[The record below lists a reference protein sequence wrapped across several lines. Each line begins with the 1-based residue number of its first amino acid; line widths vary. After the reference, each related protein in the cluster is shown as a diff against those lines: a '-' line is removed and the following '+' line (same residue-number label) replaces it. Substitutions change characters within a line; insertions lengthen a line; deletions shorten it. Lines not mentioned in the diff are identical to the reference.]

1 MTSTEPA
8 PAQPVAGAAKAERC
22 RCCGHEN
29 MSWYAPSP
37 LWNAVM
43 RGGDINGD
51 PIYEDIVCAACFI
64 SIASKSGIASD
75 FRVFA
80 KNIHSAVKTRTP
92 EGRIWDDKEWLWVD
106 PTAQDWIK
114 SGGEQGSPS
123 ADTIDCRSEGG
134 EKEAECSTVIQRT
147 VADAGGVTQ
156 ADREAAD
163 AISVSLL
170 QCVPPD
176 IDLTHFRLSVADLF
190 SRHRLQSVA
199 AATAASEQIR
209 LAAHKALGEWLAWPD
224 AARDGPAPVD
234 DSKVLSWLGGVA
246 QKLGT
251 IDAKDAEIARIMRVI
266 DVFRRHYELN
276 DCDGRTGNI
285 EIPVSALRAAASL
298 SSAISEAREAGE

>member
-1 MTSTEPA
+1 M
-8 PAQPVAGAAKAERC
+8 
-22 RCCGHEN
+22 
-29 MSWYAPSP
+29 
-37 LWNAVM
+37 
-43 RGGDINGD
+43 
-51 PIYEDIVCAACFI
+51 
-64 SIASKSGIASD
+64 
-75 FRVFA
+75 
-80 KNIHSAVKTRTP
+80 
-92 EGRIWDDKEWLWVD
+92 
-106 PTAQDWIK
+106 
-114 SGGEQGSPS
+114 
-123 ADTIDCRSEGG
+123 
-134 EKEAECSTVIQRT
+134 
-147 VADAGGVTQ
+147 TQ